1 MTQPEA
7 LPLKDSGNRRK
18 FETGA
23 VRDVTNFK
31 GCFHLLPPY
40 AIWRWAR
47 HMEKGNIKY
56 GPRNWEKGIPLSS
69 FYDSA
74 SRHWFEVLMG
84 LTDEDH
90 ATAALWNVGGFLE
103 TKIRID
109 LGLLPKS
116 LDDMPY
122 TYTSVQDKLAA
133 LQEQLK
139 EQMIQT

>member
-1 MTQPEA
+1 MSEEA
-7 LPLKDSGNRRK
+7 KPLKDSGKRRV

-23 VRDVTNFK
+23 VRDVTSNK

-40 AIWRWAR
+40 AIYRWAR
-47 HMEKGNIKY
+47 HMEKGNVKY
-56 GPRNWEKGIPLSS
+56 GPRNWEHGIPLSS
-69 FYDSA
+69 LWDSG

-90 ATAALWNVGGFLE
+90 ATAALWNIGGYIEL
-103 TKIRID
+103 KHRID

-122 TYTSVQDKLAA
+122 TYTGVQDKLRV
-133 LQEQLK
+133 LQEKLK
-139 EQMIQT
+139 EQIVKA